1 MRGWGGVGEGGGGGW
16 GVGGWVGGGVG
27 GLVGGWSGVVMGEP
41 GAVASVLCNPPALR
55 FTRASDSCSRG
66 DAVHYGIVWG
76 RVDLH
81 SFFSFL
87 KVLMNPDS
95 D

>member
-1 MRGWGGVGEGGGGGW
+1 MCVHGGVRVEGGDEWGGWRVR
-16 GVGGWVGGGVG
+16 V
-27 GLVGGWSGVVMGEP
+27 EP